1 MCKLNFYLYS
11 DDVDAEEQITVTIH
25 VEKKETNWYNR
36 IRSSSSDLERY
47 IHDTD
52 GSICQTSFSPN
63 RFAIDGSGDQ
73 KATLMLVNNW
83 YHETNPT
90 TSSSLLLKRSPFKK
104 KKPRHTAK
112 AVGKIYIQCLYIT
125 VANSC
130 QYIPHNMNEA
140 LEALNT
146 KRFHQTS
153 WKSGYLFQRTEKSKV
168 IINIHVIL
176 LLD

>member
-1 MCKLNFYLYS
+1 MYS
-11 DDVDAEEQITVTIH
+11 GDVDAEEQITITIH

-63 RFAIDGSGDQ
+63 LFAIDGSGDQ
-73 KATLMLVNNW
+73 KATLMLVNSW
-83 YHETNPT
+83 YHETNAT
-90 TSSSLLLKRSPFKK
+90 TTSSLLLKRSSFKK

-112 AVGKIYIQCLYIT
+112 AVGKIYIQCLYIS

-130 QYIPHNMNEA
+130 QYIPHTMNEA

-168 IINIHVIL
+168 KIINIACYIIT
-176 LLD
+176 